1 MKVVIIKRGFLFTVL
16 LLVSG
21 LLFNSCK
28 HDEEEPEPGDG
39 NFPEPIAE
47 IMITRCATPGCHNT
61 TSKDAASGLDLSSWD
76 KMFEGNSNGAV
87 TIPYRSGQSTLFYF
101 VNTDTSLGITQLPT
115 MPFNQP
121 ALTNAEV
128 IAVRDWIDSGAP
140 DKNGNIKFAG
150 DPNRHKFYITNQGC
164 DVVSVHDGESALV
177 MRYIDVG
184 VSAGIESP
192 HMIKMSPDGVYWYVI
207 FLNSD
212 VMQRFRVT
220 DDTYVDEVNIT
231 QGSWNTF
238 SITSD
243 GKYAFCVDFSS
254 TGRIAFV
261 DLENMTLELVYSD
274 PGFFT
279 NPHGSYISPDDKT
292 LMITQ
297 NVGNKIFKWD
307 ITDPY
312 QPDYE
317 TVTVNPSGASNPH
330 EVIYHPSGN
339 KYYVTCEAIDEV
351 RVFNSANDS
360 LIATIPTGDF
370 PQEFTLSPKH
380 DLLFV
385 SNMIGNSV
393 TIIDM
398 SDDTFIKTLTTGY
411 EPHGLA
417 VDDIRDRVY
426 VANRNTAVSGGPPPH
441 HVSEC
446 GGRNGYLTIID
457 INTLDLVPGYKTE
470 LSVDPYSVMVRK

>member
-1 MKVVIIKRGFLFTVL
+1 MGLLLITGSLFT
-16 LLVSG
+16 
-21 LLFNSCK
+21 SCK
-28 HDEEEPEPGDG
+28 HDEEEVEPGDG

-76 KMFEGNSNGAV
+76 KMFEGNNNGAV

-101 VNTDTSLGITQLPT
+101 VNSDSSLGITQLPT

-128 IAVRDWIDSGAP
+128 IAIRDWIDNGAP
-140 DKNGNIKFAG
+140 DKNGNIKFAD
-150 DPNRHKFYITNQGC
+150 DPNRHKFYISNQGC
-164 DVVSVHDGESALV
+164 DVIGVHDGETAVV
-177 MRYIDVG
+177 MRYVDVG
-184 VSAGIESP
+184 ISGAIESP
-192 HMIKMSPDGVYWYVI
+192 HMIKMSPDGQYWYVI

-212 VMQRFRVT
+212 VMQRFRVS
-220 DDTYVDEVNIT
+220 DDTFVDEVNIT

-243 GKYAFCVDFSS
+243 GKYAFAVDFSN

-261 DLENMTLELVYSD
+261 DLENMTLELIYSD

-279 NPHGSYISPDDKT
+279 NPHGSYISPDDNT
-292 LMITQ
+292 LMVTQ
-297 NVGNKIFKWD
+297 NIGNQIFKWD
-307 ITDPY
+307 ISDPY

-317 TVTVNPSGASNPH
+317 ALIVNPSGTSDPH
-330 EVIYHPSGN
+330 EVIYHPNGA
-339 KYYVTCEAIDEV
+339 KYYVSCEAIDEV
-351 RVFNSANDS
+351 WVFNSVNDS

-380 DLLFV
+380 ELLFV

-393 TIIDM
+393 TIIDTN
-398 SDDTFIKTLTTGY
+398 DDTFVKTLTTGY

-417 VDDIRDRVY
+417 VDDKKDLVY
-426 VANRNTAVSGGPPPH
+426 VANRNTPVSGGPPPH

-457 INTLDLVPGYKTE
+457 INTLELVPGYKTE

>member
-1 MKVVIIKRGFLFTVL
+1 
-16 LLVSG
+16 
-21 LLFNSCK
+21 
-28 HDEEEPEPGDG
+28 
-39 NFPEPIAE
+39 
-47 IMITRCATPGCHNT
+47 
-61 TSKDAASGLDLSSWD
+61 
-76 KMFEGNSNGAV
+76 
-87 TIPYRSGQSTLFYF
+87 
-101 VNTDTSLGITQLPT
+101 
-115 MPFNQP
+115 
-121 ALTNAEV
+121 
-128 IAVRDWIDSGAP
+128 
-140 DKNGNIKFAG
+140 
-150 DPNRHKFYITNQGC
+150 
-164 DVVSVHDGESALV
+164 
-177 MRYIDVG
+177 
-184 VSAGIESP
+184 
-192 HMIKMSPDGVYWYVI
+192 
-207 FLNSD
+207 
-212 VMQRFRVT
+212 
-220 DDTYVDEVNIT
+220 
-231 QGSWNTF
+231 
-238 SITSD
+238 
-243 GKYAFCVDFSS
+243 
-254 TGRIAFV
+254 
-261 DLENMTLELVYSD
+261 
-274 PGFFT
+274 
-279 NPHGSYISPDDKT
+279 
-292 LMITQ
+292 MITQ

-380 DLLFV
+380 NLLFV